1 MPDIHPHPHETQ
13 SPLMSVDVS
22 SASDDCRPEL
32 TRDSGVVTEG
42 VGADSSVAYRGQSL
56 PGVGGSTMGGHKGYW
71 EHSEN
76 TFPLFPPRINTTASF
91 AINLNTL

>member
-1 MPDIHPHPHETQ
+1 
-13 SPLMSVDVS
+13 MSVDVS
-22 SASDDCRPEL
+22 SVSDDCRPEL

-76 TFPLFPPRINTTASF
+76 TLSHYSF
-91 AINLNTL
+91 HV